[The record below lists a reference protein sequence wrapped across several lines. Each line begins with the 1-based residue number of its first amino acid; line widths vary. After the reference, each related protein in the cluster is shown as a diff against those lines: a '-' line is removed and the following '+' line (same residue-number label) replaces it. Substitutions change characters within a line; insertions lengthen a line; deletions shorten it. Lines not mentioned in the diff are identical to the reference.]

1 MITIKNN
8 NGLFLM
14 RDGFQSFCYTEDA
27 NLAENFS
34 TIEEAERIKKKLISH
49 KGLVI
54 VTPETEIFS

>member
-1 MITIKNN
+1 
-8 NGLFLM
+8 M